1 MFHFLKSK
9 EIATLTFMTTILVT
23 FIAFE
28 FNTVVFVKLVTSS
41 ILILI
46 SVFFALAAAV
56 LTKLVMFGIFSFCG
70 FSIKRASVHETS
82 NTRYFILY
90 LSIIFSEHSIVNL
103 INNIR
108 YFIFKL
114 STFCIKNNFSDLVIS
129 LRYLSIFNKTFFSEI
144 YCILIINQLVLGI
157 VVSILFTFVT
167 SLSYTFF
174 LTILSTT
181 LLGLLKLAGKV
192 FGLSASNLSI

>member
-9 EIATLTFMTTILVT
+9 EIATLTFMTTFLVT

-28 FNTVVFVKLVTSS
+28 FNTVVFVKLVISS

-46 SVFFALAAAV
+46 SVFFALAAAL
-56 LTKLVMFGIFSFCG
+56 LTKLVMFGIFNFCG

-90 LSIIFSEHSIVNL
+90 LSITFSEHSIVNL

-129 LRYLSIFNKTFFSEI
+129 LRYLSIFNKTFFQKYI
-144 YCILIINQLVLGI
+144 A
-157 VVSILFTFVT
+157 F
-167 SLSYTFF
+167 
-174 LTILSTT
+174 
-181 LLGLLKLAGKV
+181 
-192 FGLSASNLSI
+192 

>member
-56 LTKLVMFGIFSFCG
+56 LTKLVMFGIFNFCG

-181 LLGLLKLAGKV
+181 LLGLLKLVGKV